1 MAPFSPSPDVPPAP
15 ATVKLYVEVAGTVQY
30 CIPEMRLRLLGYE
43 GYTARVVGAIFVAPF
58 RVVNVNELFI
68 VKLNVVE
75 YDTPLQ
81 FAVMVT
87 LDVPKETP
95 WKAVSVIPESSNDT
109 VKPAGSSGYVHL
121 TGVKKELGAVNLR
134 ISVAFDNV
142 YKMTS
147 PGFCKIFGFMFNEN
161 IKGYEKAPYP
171 AVTVT
176 LVVASVVPCAAVSVI
191 PVLVVAQ
198 ETPVSVG
205 YVHETVRPSGFEIVK
220 LCDAD
225 DAVVLKYTRW
235 SGILYNRFR

>member
-1 MAPFSPSPDVPPAP
+1 VYDPDKTAPFSLKPDVPPAP

-43 GYTARVVGAIFVAPF
+43 EYTDRDVGAVVVAPF

-68 VKLNVVE
+68 VKLNVEE

-81 FAVMVT
+81 IAVMVT

-95 WKAVSVIPESSNDT
+95 WKAVSVIPVSEVAHVT
-109 VKPAGSSGYVHL
+109 PPKTGYVHL
-121 TGVKKELGAVNLR
+121 TGIKKELGAVNLR
-134 ISVAFDNV
+134 FSAVSSNV

-147 PGFCKIFGFMFNEN
+147 PGFCKILGFMFNEN

-205 YVHETVRPSGFEIVK
+205 YVHEIVRLSGFEIGK
-220 LCDAD
+220 L
-225 DAVVLKYTRW
+225 
-235 SGILYNRFR
+235 